1 MEAISQQSLEAVKSS
16 VINTLAVDDDRS
28 MRMMLQTQ
36 LEDLGHNVST
46 AEDGKTAWE
55 ELRKNGSNI
64 DLVVID
70 REMPGM
76 NGLEV
81 VSLMKNDPVL
91 KNIPVIMQTGSDKA
105 EQIREGI
112 DAGVYYY
119 LTKPIDEDILAS
131 VISAAVRNVNQ
142 QKLLNK
148 ELKHHKSSF
157 NLITQCKFV
166 LRTVPEAEDL
176 ACFLANCYPN
186 PEKVVTGIAELLI
199 NSVEHGNLSVGFDE
213 KTWLL
218 KNGTWRDEVI
228 KRVDYPEN
236 KEKYVEAVYKR
247 QQDGFYLKIKDCGGG
262 FDWRKFIKVDPSRA
276 QENHGRGI
284 AQAYSM
290 SFDKISYND
299 LGNEVVAFVNNE
311 SDIDW

>member
-1 MEAISQQSLEAVKSS
+1 MDAIIPSALNPSS
-16 VINTLAVDDDRS
+16 APRINTLAVDDDRS

-36 LEDLGHNVST
+36 LEDLGHNVVT
-46 AEDGKTAWE
+46 ANDGKSAWDI
-55 ELRKNGSNI
+55 LNNQRDTI
-64 DLVVID
+64 DIVVID

-81 VSLMKNDPVL
+81 VSLMKNDPHL

-131 VISAAVRNVNQ
+131 VISAAVRNVSQ
-142 QKLLNK
+142 QKLLNQ

-157 NLITQCKFV
+157 NLITHCKFV
-166 LRTVPEAEDL
+166 LRTLPEAEDL

-199 NSVEHGNLSVGFDE
+199 NGVEHGNLGIGYEE

-218 KNGTWRDEVI
+218 KSGTWRDEVI
-228 KRVDYPEN
+228 RRGNYPEHKN
-236 KEKYVEAVYKR
+236 KTVDVIYKKLS
-247 QQDGFYLKIKDCGGG
+247 DGYYLQIKDCGNG

-284 AQAYSM
+284 AQANSM
-290 SFDKISYND
+290 SFDRITYND
-299 LGNEVVAFVNNE
+299 AGNEVTAFINTD

>member
-1 MEAISQQSLEAVKSS
+1 MEDNNQESLISVNNPI
-16 VINTLAVDDDRS
+16 INTLAVDDDRS

-46 AEDGKTAWE
+46 AEDGKSAWDA
-55 ELRKNGSNI
+55 LCKHGSDI
-64 DLVVID
+64 DIVVLD

-81 VSLMKNDPVL
+81 VSLMKSDPIL

-119 LTKPIDEDILAS
+119 LTKPINEDVLAS
-131 VISAAVRNVNQ
+131 VISAAVRNINQ

-148 ELKHHKSSF
+148 ELSQHKSSF
-157 NLITQCKFV
+157 NLITQCKFS
-166 LRTVPEAEDL
+166 LRTVAEAEDL

-186 PEKVVTGIAELLI
+186 PEKVVIGIAELLI
-199 NSVEHGNLSVGFDE
+199 NGVEHGNLNVGYDE
-213 KTWLL
+213 KTFLL
-218 KNGTWRDEVI
+218 KNGTWRDEVM
-228 KRVDYPEN
+228 RRSNYPEN
-236 KEKYVEAVYKR
+236 KLKSVEASYKR
-247 QQDGFYLKIKDCGGG
+247 EENGYYLKIKDCGNG

-290 SFDKISYND
+290 SFDKLTYNES
-299 LGNEVVAFVNNE
+299 GNEVTTFLSHE

>member
-1 MEAISQQSLEAVKSS
+1 MESNNQNSLTVVNNP

-46 AEDGKTAWE
+46 ADDGKSAWDV
-55 ELRKNGSNI
+55 LCKHGSDI
-64 DLVVID
+64 DIVVLD

-91 KNIPVIMQTGSDKA
+91 KNIPIIMQTGSDKA

-119 LTKPIDEDILAS
+119 LTKPIDEDVLAS
-131 VISAAVRNVNQ
+131 VLSAAVRNISQ
-142 QKLLNK
+142 QKLLSK
-148 ELKHHKSSF
+148 ELSHHKSSF
-157 NLITQCKFV
+157 NLITQCKFS

-199 NSVEHGNLSVGFDE
+199 NSVEHGNLSVGYDE
-213 KTWLL
+213 KTFLL

-228 KRVDYPEN
+228 RRVDYPEH
-236 KEKYVEAVYKR
+236 KSKLVEAIYKR
-247 QQDGFYLKIKDCGGG
+247 EENGFYLKIKDCGNG

-290 SFDKISYND
+290 SFDKVNYNEV
-299 LGNEVVAFVNNE
+299 GNEVTTFVSHE